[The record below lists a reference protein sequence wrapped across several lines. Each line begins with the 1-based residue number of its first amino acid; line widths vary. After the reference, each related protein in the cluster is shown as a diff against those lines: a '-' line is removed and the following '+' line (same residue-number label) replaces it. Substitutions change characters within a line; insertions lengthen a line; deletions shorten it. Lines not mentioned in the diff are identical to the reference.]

1 MVILFLYSVQLYSL
15 FSCCSTNLVILCI
28 YVIIYNYCRQW
39 LPGEKLEKLGV
50 SQELDEAKLIE
61 SRKPADRK
69 AVKKAYQ
76 EALHYRKQTH
86 NTTLNAGSVS

>member
-1 MVILFLYSVQLYSL
+1 MP
-15 FSCCSTNLVILCI
+15 NL
-28 YVIIYNYCRQW
+28 IISNIQFNNTKFFRQW

-50 SQELDEAKLIE
+50 SQEVDEAKLIE

-86 NTTLNAGSVS
+86 TAVLDNISNV

>member
-1 MVILFLYSVQLYSL
+1 MFYFLIRNVLGNCPNYLFTLSYCY
-15 FSCCSTNLVILCI
+15 
-28 YVIIYNYCRQW
+28 YNFNKFNCHCRQW

-50 SQELDEAKLIE
+50 SQALDEAKLIE

-86 NTTLNAGSVS
+86 NAAINTVSPL

>member
-1 MVILFLYSVQLYSL
+1 M
-15 FSCCSTNLVILCI
+15 TNSKNVYIAI
-28 YVIIYNYCRQW
+28 FFRQW

-50 SQELDEAKLIE
+50 SHEVDEAKLIE
-61 SRKPADRK
+61 SRKPTDRK

-86 NTTLNAGSVS
+86 NAVVDSTSTG

>member
-1 MVILFLYSVQLYSL
+1 M
-15 FSCCSTNLVILCI
+15 
-28 YVIIYNYCRQW
+28 
-39 LPGEKLEKLGV
+39 

-86 NTTLNAGSVS
+86 NTTLNAGSSS

>member
-1 MVILFLYSVQLYSL
+1 MTKDNFLL
-15 FSCCSTNLVILCI
+15 FSTWWFVRLICKRC
-28 YVIIYNYCRQW
+28 YRQW

-86 NTTLNAGSVS
+86 NTSLNAGSAS

>member
-1 MVILFLYSVQLYSL
+1 MFC
-15 FSCCSTNLVILCI
+15 FI
-28 YVIIYNYCRQW
+28 YRQW

-50 SQELDEAKLIE
+50 SQALDDSKLIE

-86 NTTLNAGSVS
+86 NAAFNAIHSA

>member
-1 MVILFLYSVQLYSL
+1 MNSKK
-15 FSCCSTNLVILCI
+15 CSQFNNNTKFF
-28 YVIIYNYCRQW
+28 RQW

-50 SQELDEAKLIE
+50 SQEVDEAKLIE

-76 EALHYRKQTH
+76 EALHYRKQTAVLDSIS
-86 NTTLNAGSVS
+86 NV